1 MSIASGTKLLDADF
15 ARLAR
20 KIFIW
25 AQAQRSKKQI
35 NKFDGVAVV
44 AKPANKLP
52 VTNGD
57 AVEGDNDD

>member
-1 MSIASGTKLLDADF
+1 MSIASGAKLLDADL

-20 KIFIW
+20 NILIW
-25 AQAQRSKKQI
+25 AQAQRSKTQI
-35 NKFDGVAVV
+35 NKFGGVAVV
-44 AKPANKLP
+44 ARPANKLP